1 MTTTYLKIKYVFL
14 GERRYR
20 KVINLHDILNHAQAL
35 LFLLIVDVA
44 NTRTDNRYP

>member
-1 MTTTYLKIKYVFL
+1 MTTTYPKIKYVFL
-14 GERRYR
+14 GELKYR
-20 KVINLHDILNHAQAL
+20 MVINLHDILNHAQAL